1 MYSNIKSVQLIVA
14 LLKKYSIRDLVLSPG
29 GSDIP
34 IIHSLET
41 DVFFNCHSVVD
52 ERSAVYYAIGLAQQ
66 TKFPVACICTS
77 GTAVS
82 NYLPGLTEAFY
93 QDVPIVAIT
102 ADKDAYRLNQLM
114 LQKVEQNHIFDAVTK
129 KSVTLPVVRN
139 GNDSWYCE
147 RLINEALSELDHHG
161 TGPVHINIPI
171 VENTSVYDCSAF
183 PEVRMINRIS
193 ADTPES
199 VWLQYAEKLSMFK
212 KILVI
217 AGQNDFFCG
226 KDTSAIEGFFEK
238 YNCII
243 SVEHMSNLKC
253 KGCLATYPL
262 SECWV
267 QGMFEDL
274 CPDLIISFGNN
285 ISSYRLKPMIKEH
298 KNKYIHWQIDSAGRI
313 RDFSD
318 RLTDIFE
325 CTPNKFFEFFAKYEN
340 GGSKNNMAYYNLW
353 NDKIKKLDFSSDLP
367 FSNMYIAKKL
377 AEVIPERSVLH
388 LAILNSTRTMQFFDL
403 KPDVKV
409 YSNIGAL
416 GIDGCL
422 STFLGQAASTD
433 ELAFCVVGDL
443 SFFYDMNS
451 AGIRGIGNNVRIVL
465 LNNGGGSEFHY
476 FMGKSRIPTINR
488 HICAEHTKTAKGWI
502 ESLGYKYYSVGSKE
516 EADRIIPTLTEKTD
530 SPVFVEIFTDM
541 EKDAELINRLYHHN
555 RVKFGG
561 MKLRIMDKTKA
572 ILSPSQ
578 LQKIKRI
585 IYKR

>member
-1 MYSNIKSVQLIVA
+1 MYSSIKSVQLLTA
-14 LLKKYSIRDLVLSPG
+14 LLKKYNIKRLVLSPG

-41 DVFFNCHSVVD
+41 DDFFECHSVVD
-52 ERSAVYYAIGLAQQ
+52 ERSAVYYAIGVAQQ
-66 TKFPVACICTS
+66 TNSPVACICTS

-102 ADKDAYRLNQLM
+102 ADKDTYRLNQLM
-114 LQKVEQNHIFDAVTK
+114 LQKIEQHHIFDAVTK

-171 VENTSVYDCSAF
+171 VENSSIYDCEAL
-183 PEVRMINRIS
+183 PAVRRINRVS
-193 ADTPES
+193 ADTSKS
-199 VWLQYAEKLSMFK
+199 VWLQYAEKLSTFK

-217 AGQNDFFCG
+217 AGQNDFFSG
-226 KDTSAIEGFFEK
+226 KDTSAVEKFFEK
-238 YNCII
+238 YNCVI

-262 SECWV
+262 SECSI

-285 ISSYRLKPMIKEH
+285 ISSYKLKPMIKEH
-298 KNKYIHWQIDSAGRI
+298 KNKYVHWQIDSAGRI

-318 RLTDIFE
+318 KLTDIFE
-325 CTPNKFFEFFAKYEN
+325 CTPNKFFEFFAQAASEEA
-340 GGSKNNMAYYNLW
+340 KNDLCYYNLW
-353 NDKIKKLDFSSDLP
+353 NDKIKQLDYSSNLP
-367 FSNMYIAKKL
+367 FSNMYVAKTL
-377 AEVIPERSVLH
+377 ASVIPDHSVLH
-388 LAILNSTRTMQFFDL
+388 LAILNSTRTMQFFNL
-403 KPDVKV
+403 KPNVKV

-451 AGIRGIGNNVRIVL
+451 AGIRGIGNNVRIIL

-476 FMGKSRIPTINR
+476 FMGKSKIPTINR
-488 HICAEHTKTAKGWI
+488 HICAEHKKTAKGWI
-502 ESLGYKYYSVGSKE
+502 ESLGYKYYSAASKE
-516 EADRIIPTLTEKTD
+516 DVDNIIPTLTEK
-530 SPVFVEIFTDM
+530 SECPVFVEVFTDM
-541 EKDAELINRLYHHN
+541 EKDADLINKLFHN
-555 RVKFGG
+555 NRIKFGG
-561 MKLRIMDKTKA
+561 MKLKIMDKAKSV
-572 ILSPSQ
+572 LSPAQ
-578 LQKIKRI
+578 IQKAK
-585 IYKR
+585 KLLKK

>member
-1 MYSNIKSVQLIVA
+1 
-14 LLKKYSIRDLVLSPG
+14 
-29 GSDIP
+29 
-34 IIHSLET
+34 
-41 DVFFNCHSVVD
+41 
-52 ERSAVYYAIGLAQQ
+52 
-66 TKFPVACICTS
+66 
-77 GTAVS
+77 
-82 NYLPGLTEAFY
+82 
-93 QDVPIVAIT
+93 
-102 ADKDAYRLNQLM
+102 
-114 LQKVEQNHIFDAVTK
+114 
-129 KSVTLPVVRN
+129 
-139 GNDSWYCE
+139 
-147 RLINEALSELDHHG
+147 
-161 TGPVHINIPI
+161 
-171 VENTSVYDCSAF
+171 
-183 PEVRMINRIS
+183 
-193 ADTPES
+193 
-199 VWLQYAEKLSMFK
+199 
-212 KILVI
+212 
-217 AGQNDFFCG
+217 
-226 KDTSAIEGFFEK
+226 
-238 YNCII
+238 
-243 SVEHMSNLKC
+243 
-253 KGCLATYPL
+253 
-262 SECWV
+262 
-267 QGMFEDL
+267 
-274 CPDLIISFGNN
+274 
-285 ISSYRLKPMIKEH
+285 
-298 KNKYIHWQIDSAGRI
+298 
-313 RDFSD
+313 
-318 RLTDIFE
+318 
-325 CTPNKFFEFFAKYEN
+325 
-340 GGSKNNMAYYNLW
+340 MAYYNLW

>member
-1 MYSNIKSVQLIVA
+1 MYSSIKSVQLLTA
-14 LLKKYSIRDLVLSPG
+14 LLKKYNIKNLVLSPG

-41 DVFFNCHSVVD
+41 DDFFECHSVVD
-52 ERSAVYYAIGLAQQ
+52 ERSAVYYGIGVAQQ
-66 TKFPVACICTS
+66 TNSPVACICTS

-102 ADKDAYRLNQLM
+102 ADKDTYRLNQLM
-114 LQKVEQNHIFDAVTK
+114 LQKIEQNHIFDTVTK

-139 GNDSWYCE
+139 GSDSWYCE

-171 VENTSVYDCSAF
+171 VENSSIYDCDTLPA
-183 PEVRMINRIS
+183 VRKINRIS
-193 ADTPES
+193 ADTPEAI
-199 VWLQYAEKLSMFK
+199 WEQYADKLSTFK

-226 KDTSAIEGFFEK
+226 KDTSAVEKFFEK

-262 SECWV
+262 SECSI

-285 ISSYRLKPMIKEH
+285 ISSYKLKPMIKEH
-298 KNKYIHWQIDSAGRI
+298 KQKFVHWQIDCAGRI

-325 CTPNKFFEFFAKYEN
+325 CTPNKFFEFFAQSASDK
-340 GGSKNNMAYYNLW
+340 SKNDMNYYNLW
-353 NDKIKKLDFSSDLP
+353 NDKIKQLDYSSNLP
-367 FSNMYIAKKL
+367 FSNMYVAKTL
-377 AEVIPERSVLH
+377 AAVIPDRSVLH
-388 LAILNSTRTMQFFDL
+388 LAILNSTRTMQFFNL
-403 KPDVKV
+403 QPNVKV

-451 AGIRGIGNNVRIVL
+451 AGIRGIGNNVRIIL

-476 FMGKSRIPTINR
+476 FMGKSKIPTINR
-488 HICAEHTKTAKGWI
+488 HICAEHKKTAKGWI
-502 ESLGYKYYSVGSKE
+502 ESLGYKYYSASSKE
-516 EADRIIPTLTEKTD
+516 DVDQIIPTLAEQSD
-530 SPVFVEIFTDM
+530 CPIFVEIFTDM
-541 EKDAELINRLYHHN
+541 EKDAELINKLFLNN
-555 RVKFGG
+555 RIKFGG
-561 MKLRIMDKTKA
+561 MKMKIMDKAKSV
-572 ILSPSQ
+572 LSPAQ
-578 LQKIKRI
+578 IQKAK
-585 IYKR
+585 KLLKK